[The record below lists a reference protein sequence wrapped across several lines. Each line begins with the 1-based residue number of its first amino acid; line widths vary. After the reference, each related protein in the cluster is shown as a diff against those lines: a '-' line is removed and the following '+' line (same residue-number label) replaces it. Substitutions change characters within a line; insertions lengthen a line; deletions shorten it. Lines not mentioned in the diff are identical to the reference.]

1 MRKSKEWSAPLG
13 KKPAVFAVDV
23 AEVPNLPTA
32 PSSSTSPNSKG
43 DVSLDQGAVVVQKS
57 LSVQPS
63 NNYRSDSNPSTHVG
77 SVVVS
82 ETGSNVPAA
91 PEPEAPSEL
100 SEGTPHSA
108 WYRIIYKVGLK
119 FRSRQ
124 VAGLHRWWLSCSIMQ
139 NRIAGTPT
147 NEYVL
152 FYYFSQGGI
161 RLRRTCSMHDTLE
174 GTLPVG
180 CFVKTSRRVVSRSWP
195 KSKGDAAGCTAV
207 VDRSVEKDGQSS
219 DPREEAKK
227 GGDTTVFLQLL
238 ACVGAKV
245 RVADAWIFESITHA
259 ADTDTGAEASV
270 LIAAEKV
277 DEPKVE
283 SQPGLVLMVLYP
295 GGITLRAS
303 PHMSAAKVDYIVK
316 MYECHSAQGMISTA
330 DGMESYA
337 LLGGGAWLPC
347 KAPGGLE
354 VAVRVPRMPSS
365 REGFFEVTMRE
376 DCQTLY
382 GPFPDTPSLPHVL
395 PKGIVLQF
403 DVLMWY
409 PSIDG
414 SVSASDIFLRL
425 QQSESD
431 VPAPAIWVR
440 RDDDVLSIAERSQN
454 P

>member
-1 MRKSKEWSAPLG
+1 MSFK
-13 KKPAVFAVDV
+13 
-23 AEVPNLPTA
+23 
-32 PSSSTSPNSKG
+32 
-43 DVSLDQGAVVVQKS
+43 
-57 LSVQPS
+57 
-63 NNYRSDSNPSTHVG
+63 
-77 SVVVS
+77 
-82 ETGSNVPAA
+82 
-91 PEPEAPSEL
+91 
-100 SEGTPHSA
+100 
-108 WYRIIYKVGLK
+108 I
-119 FRSRQ
+119 
-124 VAGLHRWWLSCSIMQ
+124 
-139 NRIAGTPT
+139 
-147 NEYVL
+147 
-152 FYYFSQGGI
+152 FYSQGGI

-195 KSKGDAAGCTAV
+195 KSKGEAVGCAV
-207 VDRSVEKDGQSS
+207 PADKGVEKDGPSNDS
-219 DPREEAKK
+219 REEPKK

-259 ADTDTGAEASV
+259 ADPDNGAEASI

-414 SVSASDIFLRL
+414 SVSSSDIFLRL

-454 P
+454 S

>member
-1 MRKSKEWSAPLG
+1 M
-13 KKPAVFAVDV
+13 
-23 AEVPNLPTA
+23 N
-32 PSSSTSPNSKG
+32 
-43 DVSLDQGAVVVQKS
+43 
-57 LSVQPS
+57 
-63 NNYRSDSNPSTHVG
+63 
-77 SVVVS
+77 
-82 ETGSNVPAA
+82 
-91 PEPEAPSEL
+91 
-100 SEGTPHSA
+100 
-108 WYRIIYKVGLK
+108 
-119 FRSRQ
+119 
-124 VAGLHRWWLSCSIMQ
+124 
-139 NRIAGTPT
+139 
-147 NEYVL
+147 
-152 FYYFSQGGI
+152 
-161 RLRRTCSMHDTLE
+161 DTLE

-195 KSKGDAAGCTAV
+195 KPKDVGVAGGNGCSTDKESSKDRQAGGAA
-207 VDRSVEKDGQSS
+207 DEKSG
-219 DPREEAKK
+219 RV
-227 GGDTTVFLQLL
+227 DTTVFLQLL

-245 RVADAWIFESITHA
+245 RVADAWIFETISRNDSDRA
-259 ADTDTGAEASV
+259 AESSKI
-270 LIAAEKV
+270 IAAEKV

-330 DGMESYA
+330 DGMESFA

-365 REGFFEVTMRE
+365 REGFFEVTMRK

-382 GPFPDTPSLPHVL
+382 GPFPDTPSLQHVL

-409 PSIDG
+409 PSTDG

-425 QQSESD
+425 QQSELDIPS
-431 VPAPAIWVR
+431 PAIWVR
-440 RDDDVLSIAERSQN
+440 RDDEILSIVERSQSA
-454 P
+454 